1 MKELT
6 SETVEASQASAGFN
20 YNKLQAVACIT
31 CSAAVSIGFI
41 YWAIRAL
48 F

>member
-1 MKELT
+1 MEK
-6 SETVEASQASAGFN
+6 TVRTAAVRATRFN

-31 CSAAVSIGFI
+31 SSAAVSIGMI
-41 YWAIRAL
+41 YWLARMI